1 MNSNLIYVVSL
12 AVLFNCVISVAK
24 HSGEDNEKLGKKSTD
39 LLSENNISQF
49 SEGNSVAI
57 PSKSRIVPRKG
68 VNSTEII
75 AKISTN
81 VTLEDA
87 TNNKNISSDVHPVP
101 PPSTTSSVVSPQ
113 SISNV
118 TVPSTTTTTL
128 KPHPSQSTTTKA
140 STSTLR
146 TLATKKVVK
155 KPTITYSADDNSQIL
170 DSEKNIKYINVTSI
184 EDSTLGPKT
193 ASDTDRTI
201 VEEEQRTRRNY
212 ILYMGLAFALPMA
225 FTLIHLSYKKIKNWM
240 EIRHYERVDFLV
252 DGMYI
257 S

>member
-24 HSGEDNEKLGKKSTD
+24 SSGEDNEKLNKKSTD
-39 LLSENNISQF
+39 LLPENNISQF
-49 SEGNSVAI
+49 SEGNSVAM

-68 VNSTEII
+68 VNSTEIN
-75 AKISTN
+75 AKISTS

-87 TNNKNISSDVHPVP
+87 TNNKNISLDVHPVP
-101 PPSTTSSVVSPQ
+101 PPNATLVVSTQ

-118 TVPSTTTTTL
+118 TVPSTTITTL
-128 KPHPSQSTTTKA
+128 KPQQSQSTTTRA

-225 FTLIHLSYKKIKNWM
+225 FTLIHLGYKKIKNWM